1 MIKTTKPT
9 LDRGLRVEIS
19 ALREMCDKNE
29 INIHWIS
36 KQHQLSDV
44 LTKKGASVH
53 NLVKVLQ
60 KGNIK

>member
-1 MIKTTKPT
+1 MIKTTKSTP
-9 LDRGLRVEIS
+9 DRRLCVEIS
-19 ALREMCDKNE
+19 ALRDKNE

-36 KQHQLSDV
+36 KQHQLSDI

-60 KGNIK
+60 KGKIE

>member
-1 MIKTTKPT
+1 
-9 LDRGLRVEIS
+9 
-19 ALREMCDKNE
+19 MCDKNE

-53 NLVKVLQ
+53 SLVKVLQ
-60 KGNIK
+60 KGKIERYTNTNIYVYIYHKI